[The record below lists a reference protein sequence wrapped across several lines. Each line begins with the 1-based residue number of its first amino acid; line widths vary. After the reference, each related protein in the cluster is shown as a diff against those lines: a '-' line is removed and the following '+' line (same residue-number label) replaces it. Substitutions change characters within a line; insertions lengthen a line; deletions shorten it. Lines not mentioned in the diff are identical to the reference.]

1 MNASTFLI
9 NVPRIFA
16 LVAVAAT
23 IAAAFDQPSV
33 RATLLSE
40 KDRKPAPAFALED
53 ASGKTAEL
61 SNYQGKILVLD
72 FWATWCTGCK
82 QEIPWFSQFEKEYGK
97 KGLAVVGVSM
107 DDKGWTVVKP
117 FLAKTHVPYRMVLG
131 NDAMAQQY
139 GIENMPDTFLIDRQG
154 RVAAAY
160 RAGLV
165 DRENIEANI
174 KALLAE
180 R

>member
-1 MNASTFLI
+1 MNAVSFRVKLTLLWASLAI
-9 NVPRIFA
+9 
-16 LVAVAAT
+16 AVF
-23 IAAAFDQPSV
+23 AFDQPTV
-33 RATLLSE
+33 RTALLPE
-40 KDRKPAPAFALED
+40 KERTPAPTFALED
-53 ASGKTAEL
+53 ATGKTAQL
-61 SNYQGKILVLD
+61 SDYHGKVVVLD

-82 QEIPWFSQFEKEYGK
+82 QEIPWFSQFEKTYSA

-107 DDKGWTVVKP
+107 DDKGWQVVKP

-131 NDAMAQQY
+131 SDAMAQEY
-139 GIENMPDTFLIDRQG
+139 GIQNMPDTFLIDRQS

>member
-1 MNASTFLI
+1 MHTSFRVKTSFLCVLLFI
-9 NVPRIFA
+9 T
-16 LVAVAAT
+16 AA
-23 IAAAFDQPSV
+23 ISVAFDQPSV
-33 RATLLSE
+33 RAALLPDNE
-40 KDRKPAPAFALED
+40 RKPAPAFALED
-53 ASGKTAEL
+53 SSGKTAEL
-61 SNYQGKILVLD
+61 SNYHGKILVLD

-82 QEIPWFSQFEKEYGK
+82 QEIPWFSQFEKTYGS

-131 NDAMAQQY
+131 NDALAQKY

-165 DRENIEANI
+165 DRDNIEANI